1 MAKVRVMAGDSVNED
16 KTIRSEQDK
25 KTLKKNAGALKL
37 LLQVYKKKGMIGW
50 YKVCFT
56 CLLLIYLTIIRGCM
70 HKLSKLSFNKPSCL
84 F

>member
-1 MAKVRVMAGDSVNED
+1 MAKVRVMAGDSINED
-16 KTIRSEQDK
+16 KTVRSEQDK

-56 CLLLIYLTIIRGCM
+56 YFLLIQLTVTRECT
-70 HKLSKLSFNKPSCL
+70 HKLSKLFFNKHFCL